1 MAMRALTWKFQFFSD
16 MKKHAQFSPL
26 EVAVVFVERKFS
38 IRTGGILGMM
48 VTLWKYE
55 YQEGKNE

>member
-1 MAMRALTWKFQFFSD
+1 
-16 MKKHAQFSPL
+16 MKIHAQFSPL